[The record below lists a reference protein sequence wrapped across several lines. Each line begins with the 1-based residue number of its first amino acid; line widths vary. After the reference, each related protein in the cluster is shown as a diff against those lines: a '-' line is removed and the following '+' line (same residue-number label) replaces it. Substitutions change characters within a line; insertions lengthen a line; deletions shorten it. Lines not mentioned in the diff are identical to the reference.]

1 MLIVSGGLMLAL
13 LTAGFVYEQVARLKA
28 KRRPL
33 PGRLV
38 EMGGHR
44 IHLTDSGAGGPTVV
58 VIHGAGESCFSWV
71 HVAREVASFAR
82 VVTYDRPGLG
92 GSDPGPGPDATRSP
106 AELHMLLAKAGL
118 PGPYV
123 LVGHS
128 LGGVIARLYAIRYP
142 DEVAGMVLVDST
154 HEFLKDDRSFRQS
167 FAVIGLLLRVFR
179 FCSAFGLPRFLGE
192 VFGFFPMY
200 PERRFFAQQVTR
212 DEYRDWTGAV
222 CRNLNGEAGLREFAA
237 AMPIL
242 EEASRQ
248 MQSGAG
254 GPQFGDMPL
263 VVLTNPGNGEGWIEM
278 QRELASRSANSI
290 HRVSD
295 RPGHNLQMVRPELVV
310 EGIGHVVEQVRSWL
324 LP

>member
-1 MLIVSGGLMLAL
+1 MLIAIGGLVLVLLA
-13 LTAGFVYEQVARLKA
+13 AGFVYEQVARVKA

-38 EMGGHR
+38 EMGGYR
-44 IHLTDSGAGGPTVV
+44 VHLTDSGKGGPTVV
-58 VIHGAGESCFSWV
+58 VIHGAGESSFSWV
-71 HVAREVASFAR
+71 HVAKEVAPFAR
-82 VVTYDRPGLG
+82 VATYDRPGLG
-92 GSDPGPGPDATRSP
+92 GSDPGPGPDASRST
-106 AELHMLLAKAGL
+106 AELHTLLAKAGL

-167 FAVIGLLLRVFR
+167 FAVIGLLLRLFR
-179 FCSAFGLPRFLGE
+179 FCSAFGLPRFLGK

-222 CRNLNGEAGLREFAA
+222 CRNLNGDGGLREFAA

-242 EEASRQ
+242 EEASRH
-248 MQSGAG
+248 MRG
-254 GPQFGDMPL
+254 GTGEPQFGNMPL
-263 VVLTNPGNGEGWIEM
+263 VVLTNPGHGEAWVEM

-290 HRVSD
+290 HRVCD
-295 RPGHNLQMVRPELVV
+295 RPGHNLQMLRPELVV
-310 EGIGHVVEQVRSWL
+310 EGIHYVVEHLQSR
-324 LP
+324 P

>member
-1 MLIVSGGLMLAL
+1 MLIVIGEWVLVLLA
-13 LTAGFVYEQVARLKA
+13 AGFVYEQFARWQA
-28 KRRPL
+28 GRRPL

-38 EMGGHR
+38 EMGGYR
-44 IHLTDSGAGGPTVV
+44 LHLTDSGNGAPTVV
-58 VIHGAGESCFSWV
+58 VLHGAGESSFSWV
-71 HVAREVASFAR
+71 HVAREVARFAR

-92 GSDPGPGPDATRSP
+92 RSDPGPGPDASRSI
-106 AELHMLLAKAGL
+106 AELHTLLAKAGL

-128 LGGVIARLYAIRYP
+128 LGGVIARLYATRYP

-167 FAVIGLLLRVFR
+167 FAVIGAMLKVFR
-179 FCSAFGLPRFLGE
+179 FFSAFGLPRLLGE

-200 PERRFFAQQVTR
+200 PESRFFVQQVTR
-212 DEYRDWTGAV
+212 NDYHDWAGAV
-222 CRNLNGEAGLREFAA
+222 CRNLRGEAGLREFAA

-248 MQSGAG
+248 MQSGAD
-254 GPQFGDMPL
+254 GPQFGNMPL

-278 QRELASRSANSI
+278 QRELAGRSANSI
-290 HRVSD
+290 HLVSD
-295 RPGHNLQMVRPELVV
+295 RPGHNLQMPRPELVV
-310 EGIGHVVEQVRSWL
+310 EGIGQVVAQLQNR
-324 LP
+324 P

>member
-1 MLIVSGGLMLAL
+1 VLIVIGGLVLAL
-13 LTAGFVYEQVARLKA
+13 LTAGVVYEQVARVKA

-38 EMGGHR
+38 EMGGYR
-44 IHLTDSGAGGPTVV
+44 IHLTDSGKGGPTVV
-58 VIHGAGESCFSWV
+58 VIHGAGESSFSWV
-71 HVAREVASFAR
+71 HVAREVAPFAR

-92 GSDPGPGPDATRSP
+92 GSDPGPAPDATRST
-106 AELHMLLAKAGL
+106 AELHTLLAEAGL

-154 HEFLKDDRSFRQS
+154 HEFLKEDRMFRQS
-167 FAVIGLLLRVFR
+167 FVVIGFLLRLFR
-179 FCSAFGLPRFLGE
+179 FCSVFGLPRFLGE

-200 PERRFFAQQVTR
+200 PERRFFALQVTR
-212 DEYRDWTGAV
+212 DEYRDWTAAV
-222 CRNLNGEAGLREFAA
+222 CRNLIGEAGLREFAA
-237 AMPIL
+237 AMPML

-263 VVLTNPGNGEGWIEM
+263 VVLTNPGNGE
-278 QRELASRSANSI
+278 A
-290 HRVSD
+290 
-295 RPGHNLQMVRPELVV
+295 
-310 EGIGHVVEQVRSWL
+310 
-324 LP
+324 